1 MMDERR
7 SICVVLVV
15 YQSTIESSNAFASIQ
30 KRPESFNMVIIDN
43 STKSDLIL
51 ENQLFA
57 KQNHIHY
64 ISRGENLGLS
74 RAYNLGLDL
83 IRKNPDLGQW
93 ILTLDQDTQL
103 SESYLGE
110 IINLS
115 QNTTNEVV
123 YCPIV
128 ISAQGKI
135 SPIALP
141 RQLSRKMRSEVG
153 KPHIG
158 CINSGLLWNL
168 RFMELLRFDEKI
180 FLDMIDYDIFMQIHT
195 LMLSSRIVPI
205 QSTIN
210 QEFSGDSIS
219 SYKKD
224 KTRYAIYLK
233 DFVYF
238 CRKWSLSPLYLYM
251 ILFRRSMKLCYSHR
265 SVWFVRY
272 TVKVFLKK
280 E

>member
-1 MMDERR
+1 MNERR

-30 KRPESFNMVIIDN
+30 KKLESFNMVIIDN
-43 STKSDLIL
+43 STKSDLIQ
-51 ENQLFA
+51 ENRLFA
-57 KQNHIHY
+57 KQNQISY
-64 ISRGENLGLS
+64 ISHGENLGLS

-83 IRKNPDLGQW
+83 IRKNPGLCQW
-93 ILTLDQDTQL
+93 VLTLDQDTQL
-103 SESYLGE
+103 SESYLDE
-110 IINLS
+110 IISLS
-115 QNTTNEVV
+115 QNASNEVV

-141 RQLSRKMRSEVG
+141 RKLTRRMRSEAG
-153 KPHIG
+153 KAYIG

-168 RFMELLRFDEKI
+168 SFLELLRFDEKI
-180 FLDMIDYDIFMQIHT
+180 FLDMLDYDIFMQIHT

-205 QSTIN
+205 QSTIS

-224 KTRYAIYLK
+224 KTRYAIYSK
-233 DFVYF
+233 DFAYF
-238 CRKWSLSPLYLYM
+238 CRKWKLHPLYLHKV
-251 ILFRRSMKLCYSHR
+251 LLRRALKLSYSHR
-265 SVWFVRY
+265 SLWFVCY
-272 TVKVFLKK
+272 TMNVVLRK